1 MRHGERR
8 ERELTMQLKESKEEM
23 DRTKSKYLQSES
35 LKNESEVILADRDK
49 TVK

>member
-1 MRHGERR
+1 
-8 ERELTMQLKESKEEM
+8 MQLKESKEEM

-49 TVK
+49 NVR